1 MLQEL
6 SNELISLRRMEEGE
20 GGRERVRETER
31 ERGKEEGEGGRKEVE
46 EEMIRLNNNGA
57 YRRSGYFHQ

>member
-20 GGRERVRETER
+20 GGRERGGRRR
-31 ERGKEEGEGGRKEVE
+31 ERGEERRWRRK
-46 EEMIRLNNNGA
+46 
-57 YRRSGYFHQ
+57 